1 MIGSHHYFIYTDPQ
15 INPEEMIEWEEAMK
29 EANKAQLEALG
40 GSDAANNEEVQK
52 QLKEMEDKLNADKA
66 AREAE
71 FEEQRKRM
79 E

>member
-1 MIGSHHYFIYTDPQ
+1 LIGSHHYFIYTDPQ